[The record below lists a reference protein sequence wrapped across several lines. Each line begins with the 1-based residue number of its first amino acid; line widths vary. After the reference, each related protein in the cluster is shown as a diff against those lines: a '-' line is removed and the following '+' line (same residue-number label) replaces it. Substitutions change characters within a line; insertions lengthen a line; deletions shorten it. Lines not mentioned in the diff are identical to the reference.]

1 MRVTFADQ
9 NGRAHQLEAKKG
21 LVKLMQAQMIVTQKP
36 TASHLSVVSKAD
48 LIMNVT
54 QFRAPTDDNKTVRI
68 QVQTVS
74 GRIYQ
79 HKKSFVAD
87 TPSLGKL
94 LTKIKHRVKQANY
107 CVSILDIQWWNDVT
121 VFETKRQLALGY
133 RD

>member
-1 MRVTFADQ
+1 
-9 NGRAHQLEAKKG
+9 
-21 LVKLMQAQMIVTQKP
+21 MQAQMIVTQKP

-54 QFRAPTDDNKTVRI
+54 RFRAPTDDNKTVRI

-79 HKKSFVAD
+79 HKKSFVID
-87 TPSLGKL
+87 TPSLEQL

-107 CVSILDIQWWNDVT
+107 CVSILDIQWWDDVT
-121 VFETKRQLALGY
+121 VFETKRQLALGF
-133 RD
+133 RE